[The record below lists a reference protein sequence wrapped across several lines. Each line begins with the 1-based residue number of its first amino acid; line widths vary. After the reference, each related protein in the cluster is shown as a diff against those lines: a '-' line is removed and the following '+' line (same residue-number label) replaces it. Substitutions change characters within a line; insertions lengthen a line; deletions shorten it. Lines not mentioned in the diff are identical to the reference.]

1 MLQVKTAAFGTLVSF
16 SIVILKI
23 IRMVKY
29 KNKRDQIQNKIQEV
43 LFLACHIK
51 TINIYGSNELLPTFY
66 VDIYVDID
74 KYITYKIHLA
84 R

>member
-1 MLQVKTAAFGTLVSF
+1 
-16 SIVILKI
+16 
-23 IRMVKY
+23 MVKY

-66 VDIYVDID
+66 VDIYSTADS
-74 KYITYKIHLA
+74 IH
-84 R
+84 

>member
-1 MLQVKTAAFGTLVSF
+1 MHLVSF
-16 SIVILKI
+16 LQKP
-23 IRMVKY
+23 
-29 KNKRDQIQNKIQEV
+29 
-43 LFLACHIK
+43 L